1 MFLSVVVVVIGWDF
15 LLCTKIMKHSDCN
28 CRVPF
33 NAPSNLLNPETH
45 AKELNSDRLEANMS
59 HCWVI
64 HQFNIC
70 ER

>member
-15 LLCTKIMKHSDCN
+15 LLCTKI
-28 CRVPF
+28 PF
-33 NAPSNLLNPETH
+33 IAPSNLLNPETH

-70 ER
+70 KR